1 MRGRLRAER
10 AAYEHA
16 LYGAWQGERFARED
30 KLQPFKQYLSRA
42 KTTDTAK
49 PSQTPMEAL
58 AVFHGLQSA
67 GIPMKIT
74 RIT

>member
-10 AAYEHA
+10 SAYERA

-30 KLQPFKQYLSRA
+30 KLQPFKRYLSPA
-42 KTTDTAK
+42 KTTDAGS

-67 GIPMKIT
+67 GIPIKIT

>member
-10 AAYEHA
+10 SAYERA
-16 LYGAWQGERFARED
+16 LYGAWQGERFSREE
-30 KLQPFKQYLSRA
+30 KLQPFKRYLSQA
-42 KTTDTAK
+42 KATNTAQ

-67 GIPMKIT
+67 GIPIKIT